1 MGLFTRADDLRVVV
15 QGITGREGG
24 FHTQIMLAYGTHI
37 VAGVTP
43 GKGGEWASGIQVLDS
58 MTEAVSISGANT
70 SVIFVPATQAADA
83 IFESIDAGIE
93 LIVCVTEGIPVH
105 DMLRVCAR
113 LRASNARLIG
123 PNCSGILE
131 PDRVSIGTFP
141 VEAAMPGRI
150 GVVSRS
156 GTLSYEVVA
165 TLTAAGLGQ
174 SCVVGIGSDPI
185 VGTTLTDVLTA
196 FESDPETD
204 AVVLIGEIG
213 SMAELNAAEYI
224 RANMTKR
231 VVAYIAGVSA
241 PDGLR
246 MGHAGAVIRS
256 PEERAEF
263 KQAALRTS
271 GTHIAHS
278 ISQIPSLIKPGT

>member
-263 KQAALRTS
+263 KQAALRAS